1 MGLTAS
7 ADETPRATLLSPQI
21 RPVSIGTTALISL
34 FAVEYIAVGTAMPTV
49 ARALD
54 GLGLY
59 ALAFGATIA
68 ASVIGMILGGWWSD
82 RSGPRAVLITGAA
95 VFAGGLL
102 GAGLSLNMELFV
114 AARGLQG
121 LGSGMA
127 IVAIYVV
134 IAQGVPDH
142 LRPRMFSLLA
152 AAWVVPG
159 LVGPVLT
166 GFLVEH
172 AGWRWVFLGVV
183 PLVLVSMAVLV
194 PALGRTE
201 ASENAPYLGVA
212 TIAWAVVAAISVGV
226 LNLGGEQISARDVLI
241 GLPFAVAL
249 GVAAWRLLP
258 PGTFSL
264 GRGLPSVISARGAI
278 GASFMAAEAYLPL
291 MLQDL
296 HGYSP
301 AEAGAALAVG
311 AVTWAGGSWLQ
322 GQLRETVDRV
332 RVMVVGCSIILLGTG
347 LLVAAIGLDWPGW
360 TVLVIWGITQTGVGI
375 AYPTT
380 SLLTMRLSAPDVL
393 GRNSSSLQVSEAL
406 ASAVALAAVGAV
418 FTALYAGS
426 MQSAFLA
433 VAVASVVAG
442 LAAVATSARS
452 RPA

>member
-1 MGLTAS
+1 MS
-7 ADETPRATLLSPQI
+7 TPDQPRLSLLAPGT

-49 ARALD
+49 ARELD

-59 ALAFGATIA
+59 ALAFSATIA

-82 RSGPRAVLITGAA
+82 RSGPRAVLLAGTSTFAA
-95 VFAGGLL
+95 GLL
-102 GAGLSLNMELFV
+102 GAGLSTSMELFV

-127 IVAIYVV
+127 IVAIYVI
-134 IAQGVPDH
+134 IAQGIPDL

-183 PLVLVSMAVLV
+183 PLVLVSIAVLL

-201 ASENAPYLGVA
+201 PGEDAPHLGVA
-212 TIAWAVVAAISVGV
+212 TILWAVVAAASVGV
-226 LNLGGEQISARDVLI
+226 LNLGGESISVRDALV
-241 GLPFAVAL
+241 GLPFAIAL
-249 GVAAWRLLP
+249 GIAAWRLLP
-258 PGTFSL
+258 PGTLTF
-264 GRGLPSVISARGAI
+264 GRGLPSVLSARGAI

-291 MLQDL
+291 LLQDL

-322 GQLRETVDRV
+322 GRLRDTVDRV
-332 RVMVVGCSIILLGTG
+332 RVMVTGCTIILLGTG
-347 LLVAAIGLDWPGW
+347 LLVAAVGLDWPGW
-360 TVLVIWGITQTGVGI
+360 TVLVVWGITQSGVGV

-380 SLLTMRLSAPDVL
+380 SVLTMRLSAPEVL

-406 ASAVALAAVGAV
+406 ASAVALAVAGAV

-426 MQSAFLA
+426 MQAAFLA
-433 VAVASVVAG
+433 VAVASVLAG
-442 LAAVATSARS
+442 AGAVATSARS